1 MSDDDGY
8 SPNRFYKV
16 VSHENN
22 GNQTVQYAVWGNTAA
37 AALFTL
43 GDAPS
48 NGYIDSDPNA
58 VPDETSPRPVT
69 VMYLFKHIKHED
81 QLRQHL
87 EKILNFDFMTELE
100 SRPPIG
106 AVDLANFDSADR
118 LILAGLFAVI
128 ETHG

>member
-8 SPNRFYKV
+8 SSNRFYKV
-16 VSHENN
+16 VSRENN
-22 GNQTVQYAVWGNTAA
+22 GNQTVQYAVWGNGA
-37 AALFTL
+37 AALFSL

-58 VPDETSPRPVT
+58 LPDETSPRPAT
-69 VMYLFKHIKHED
+69 VMFLFKHIKHED

-100 SRPPIG
+100 NRPPIG
-106 AVDLANFDSADR
+106 AVDLTTFDSADR
-118 LILAGLFAVI
+118 LLLAGLFAAT